1 MQETKYANA
10 RSVMEMVKLGAF
22 ATEIGAAAKDTAK
35 TAKTDREKAWARK
48 LKCVNTYLN
57 NILTERLEALDPEQL
72 KSVERRAGHTVV
84 EIMSS
89 DKARLEKEKDYETYE
104 PITMAAQDV
113 FTLAELMLIGCRM
126 CPQGKYVAECPYRAI
141 MHRACIPVLRENPA
155 TGECEF
161 MGDNGLDLIL
171 PNGNQEQVEIFA
183 QKFAEKNLHI
193 LRRPDRKVS
202 MI

>member
-1 MQETKYANA
+1 M
-10 RSVMEMVKLGAF
+10 
-22 ATEIGAAAKDTAK
+22 
-35 TAKTDREKAWARK
+35 
-48 LKCVNTYLN
+48 
-57 NILTERLEALDPEQL
+57 
-72 KSVERRAGHTVV
+72 
-84 EIMSS
+84 
-89 DKARLEKEKDYETYE
+89 
-104 PITMAAQDV
+104 

-155 TGECEF
+155 NGECEF